1 VAESNSHLL
10 MAEPD
15 PGYGQLLAV
24 LVRQRWWVLGIFG
37 ATVLVSAIFTL
48 SSKSTFRSSMQLM
61 IESNY
66 RSRKTDTGMGTP
78 SFADSNVEIDNA
90 TQLNLMRSSQLLQR
104 AVDQL
109 KPRYQDLEVDQ
120 LKNNLTVSQV
130 LEQKGNDKI
139 STSIFEIVYTDHDS
153 QKTRD
158 VLQAIQQVYQQYN
171 LEQQKLR
178 LTKGLSFINEQI
190 PQVQT
195 RVNTAEAELE
205 KFRKK
210 QDLIDP
216 ELQSKSLVDALSTL
230 QKDQRSNR
238 AELQD
243 LQARYGALQQ
253 QLARSPQQ
261 AAVAARLSQS
271 PRYQSLLNEI
281 QKTEI
286 ALVQQR
292 SRFKDKA
299 PFVQQVID
307 QRQKQLAL
315 LQQEVQRILGPQSAA
330 VAQSPD
336 GLVAAGQLGENDL
349 KFASALVEAQVNL
362 AAAQARDRSLTAN
375 EAQLRAELKR
385 FPRLLAE
392 YNRLQPNVLVNR
404 DTLQQ
409 LLKARQELGLEIAR
423 GGFDWQLVEPPQL
436 GKKTGPSWLRNLLL
450 GSVAGLMLGGLAAF
464 LRDAAD
470 DAVRTSEDLKK
481 QVAFPLL
488 GLVPEVPL
496 AEIAPSHRSPSL
508 APSMMEVIHW
518 APFRESLDLVYK
530 NIQLLTIASP
540 LKSIVIT
547 SALSGEGKSTIALGL
562 AISAARLHQ
571 RVLLIDA
578 DLRRP
583 GLHKQLELPNE
594 QGLSTLLSSDRALS
608 QNAIQPAS
616 TYSDL
621 SISVLTAGPAP
632 TDPVKLLSSK
642 RMRELM
648 LLFEQSYDL
657 VIVDAPPALG
667 IVDAMLAASFCD
679 GALFVGRIGQ
689 VSRNEI
695 TQAAAAMSRLN
706 VIGIVANGA
715 QNTSNAYYRGAVTA

>member
-1 VAESNSHLL
+1 
-10 MAEPD
+10 
-15 PGYGQLLAV
+15 
-24 LVRQRWWVLGIFG
+24 VLGILG
-37 ATVLVSAIFTL
+37 TTVLASAVFTL
-48 SSKSTFRSSMQLM
+48 FSKPTYRSSMQLM

-66 RSRKTDTGMGTP
+66 RSRKAVTGTEAP

-104 AVDQL
+104 AVAQL
-109 KPRYQDLEVDQ
+109 EPRYEDIDVDQ

-139 STSIFEIVYTDHDS
+139 STSIFEIVYTDHDR

-178 LTKGLSFINEQI
+178 LTKGLAFINDQI
-190 PQVQT
+190 PQVET
-195 RVNTAEAELE
+195 RVNAAEAALE

-210 QDLIDP
+210 QDLVDP
-216 ELQSKSLVDALSTL
+216 ELQSKSLVDALSSL
-230 QKDQRSNR
+230 QKDRRSNQ
-238 AELQD
+238 AELKD

-292 SRFKDKA
+292 SRFTDKV
-299 PFVQQVID
+299 PFVQQVND
-307 QRQKQLAL
+307 QRQKQLSL

-330 VAQSPD
+330 VVQSPN

-349 KFASALVEAQVNL
+349 KFASALVESQVNL
-362 AAAQARDRSLTAN
+362 VAAQARDRSLTAN

-385 FPRLLAE
+385 FPTLLAE

-409 LLKARQELGLEIAR
+409 LLKAKQELGLEIAR
-423 GGFDWQLVEPPQL
+423 GGFDWQLVEPPQV

-450 GSVAGLMLGGLAAF
+450 GAVGGLMLGGLAAF

-470 DAVRTSEDLKK
+470 DAVRTSDDLKK

-496 AEIAPSHRSPSL
+496 AEMAPFHRSPSL

-518 APFRESLDLVYK
+518 APFRESLDLIYK
-530 NIQLLTIASP
+530 NIQLLTIAHP
-540 LKSIVIT
+540 LKSLVIT
-547 SALSGEGKSTIALGL
+547 SALAGEGKSTIALGL

-594 QGLSTLLSSDRALS
+594 QGLSTLLVSDRALS

-632 TDPVKLLSSK
+632 TDPVKLLSSE

-648 LLFEQSYDL
+648 ILFEQSYDL
-657 VIVDAPPALG
+657 VIVDSPPALG

-679 GALFVGRIGQ
+679 GVLFVGRMGQ
-689 VSRNEI
+689 VSRNEV

-715 QNTSNAYYRGAVTA
+715 QHTSNAYYRGVVTA

>member
-1 VAESNSHLL
+1 MADNSHLL
-10 MAEPD
+10 IAEPD

-24 LVRQRWWVLGIFG
+24 LVRRRWWVIGILG
-37 ATVLVSAIFTL
+37 ATVLASAIFTL
-48 SSKSTFRSSMQLM
+48 FSKSTYRSSMQLM

-66 RSRKTDTGMGTP
+66 RSRKAETGTGTP

-109 KPRYQDLEVDQ
+109 EPRYPDLDVDQ

-139 STSIFEIVYTDHDS
+139 STSIFEIVYTAHDQ

-178 LTKGLSFINEQI
+178 LTKGLAFINDQI
-190 PQVQT
+190 PQVET
-195 RVNTAEAELE
+195 RVNTAEAALE
-205 KFRKK
+205 QFRKK
-210 QDLIDP
+210 QDLVDP
-216 ELQSKSLVDALSTL
+216 ELQSKSLVEALSSL

-292 SRFKDKA
+292 SRFTDKV

-307 QRQKQLAL
+307 QRQKQLSL

-330 VAQSPD
+330 VSQSPD

-362 AAAQARDRSLTAN
+362 VAAQARDRSLTGN

-385 FPRLLAE
+385 FPSLLAE
-392 YNRLQPNVLVNR
+392 YNRLQPNVVVNR

-423 GGFDWQLVEPPQL
+423 GGFDWQLVEPPQV

-450 GSVAGLMLGGLAAF
+450 GTVAGLMLGVLAAF

-470 DAVRTSEDLKK
+470 DAVRTSDDLKK

-496 AEIAPSHRSPSL
+496 AEMAPFQRSHSL

-518 APFRESLDLVYK
+518 APFRESLDLIYK
-530 NIQLLTIASP
+530 NIQLLTIANP

-547 SALSGEGKSTIALGL
+547 SALAGEGKSTIALGL

-594 QGLSTLLSSDRALS
+594 QGLSTLLASDRTLS

-632 TDPVKLLSSK
+632 TDPVKLLSSQ

-648 LLFEQSYDL
+648 ILFEQSYDL

-679 GALFVGRIGQ
+679 GVLFVGRIGQ
-689 VSRNEI
+689 VSRNEV

-715 QNTSNAYYRGAVTA
+715 QHTSNAYYRGVVSA